1 MSTEHP
7 GPASSQPESGSSV
20 SRGSLPLAAIG
31 LLMLVLLVAT
41 NMNC

>member
-1 MSTEHP
+1 MSTEHA
-7 GPASSQPESGSSV
+7 GPASSQPESGSSA